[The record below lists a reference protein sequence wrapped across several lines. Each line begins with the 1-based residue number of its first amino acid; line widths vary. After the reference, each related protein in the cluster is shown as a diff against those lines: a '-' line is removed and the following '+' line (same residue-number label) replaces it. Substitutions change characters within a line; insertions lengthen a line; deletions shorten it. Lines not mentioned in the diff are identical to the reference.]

1 MLTAFTPDLNLLE
14 TCLDSDPHG
23 RVSVAFPINH
33 FTNAEHSA
41 VVYFEVQPGDYLPT
55 HTDSAEEVLYI
66 VAGEA
71 EARLGDERGRV
82 QAGDLAVIPAMF
94 PHSVANIGAG
104 PLKVVGFFGQSEVI
118 STFTEPL
125 QPMGLT
131 TFKQGEPVPA

>member
-1 MLTAFTPDLNLLE
+1 MLTASIPDLNLVE
-14 TCLDSDPHG
+14 TYLNSDPYG

-33 FTNAEHSA
+33 FTRAEHSA

-71 EARLGDERGRV
+71 EATVGEERSRLR
-82 QAGDLAVIPAMF
+82 AGDLAVVPVMVR
-94 PHSVANIGAG
+94 HSIANAADA
-104 PLKVVGFFGQSEVI
+104 PLKVVGFFGESEVV
-118 STFTEPL
+118 STFAEPL

-131 TFKQGEPVPA
+131 TLKQGEPAPV